1 MRARSLLPVFALM
14 LTGCPGDSTDPDA
27 ADFCMQWVNTS
38 TRVVEFR
45 AVDAAGTTLS
55 TQIMQVPSL
64 GGAFAS
70 PKIHL
75 TGTQPITFST
85 TNGFSPITIRP
96 SRGGNIVL
104 IVEAH
109 TVNAP
114 LEHYEDTNG
123 QCP

>member
-1 MRARSLLPVFALM
+1 MRARSLLPALALM
-14 LTGCPGDSTDPDA
+14 LMGCPDDPTDADA

-38 TRVVEFR
+38 IRVVEFR
-45 AVDAAGTTLS
+45 AVDATGKTLS

-70 PKIHL
+70 PKVHL
-75 TGTQPITFST
+75 QGAQPITFST
-85 TNGFSPITIRP
+85 TNGFQPITIRP
-96 SRGGNIVL
+96 SRGSNIVL